1 MTFKMEDEGDYCKHK
16 EDSIF
21 LTFNTDGSQ
30 TEWIQQHQG
39 AVLYV
44 FQFLFIAK
52 PMFEKEII
60 QPSVSINQTRWR
72 WTLNQTH
79 LKLKSNSHRMGKLV
93 IEVSVNGIVS
103 YIWDI
108 SFSSIW
114 THCILIYVH
123 NIVTAWTSRYKKFR
137 FFPEQIYFETKIWIL
152 TRNPDC
158 VLSENWNWH

>member
-108 SFSSIW
+108 SVS
-114 THCILIYVH
+114 
-123 NIVTAWTSRYKKFR
+123 
-137 FFPEQIYFETKIWIL
+137 
-152 TRNPDC
+152 
-158 VLSENWNWH
+158 